1 VRSHHELCATCGY
14 MLPQCKC
21 VGLSRQETREPLG
34 PICTRCKG
42 IGHAWFDCPERP
54 TRSVEDLKAW
64 CVELPPLDTSAPP
77 RMPRRLVTAPL
88 AGAAYAKR
96 LQTGKRPLTHAVELD
111 ADGVPMR
118 VLCGKVRLS
127 SVLDDATQYGVHP
140 LDCDACIRRFGEDS

>member
-54 TRSVEDLKAW
+54 TRSVEVAASLW
-64 CVELPPLDTSAPP
+64 VSTSA
-77 RMPRRLVTAPL
+77 RLPEPGSVVL
-88 AGAAYAKR
+88 AYWPAI
-96 LQTGKRPLTHAVELD
+96 TSFD
-111 ADGVPMR
+111 AM
-118 VLCGKVRLS
+118 
-127 SVLDDATQYGVHP
+127 YGVVKYERRNARHELNCQIWSNPGDDEDDYAIPSHWMP
-140 LDCDACIRRFGEDS
+140 LPAAPEAP